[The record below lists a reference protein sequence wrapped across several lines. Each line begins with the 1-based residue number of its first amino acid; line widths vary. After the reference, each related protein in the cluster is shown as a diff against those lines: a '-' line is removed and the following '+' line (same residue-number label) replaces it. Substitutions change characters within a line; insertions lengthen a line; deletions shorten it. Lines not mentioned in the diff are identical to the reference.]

1 MSAPGRALVLGGS
14 VFIGR
19 RLVEHLVA
27 GGWTVAVLNRG
38 VTPTTLPEGV
48 ERLTADRTDR
58 DSLAAALG
66 GRSFDAVFD
75 VSGFVMVAGGA
86 DIGVLLDLLDGACG
100 RYVYVSS
107 IMAYR
112 QGRGVFPWTEDDPL
126 NDEGPRSYG
135 GFKAMVERALAERRA
150 RTGFPFVV
158 VRPAAVYGPYNNIF
172 DMETPM
178 FLRLLQRRP
187 VLVPHGGLVVASY
200 GHVDDLCRGMV
211 RCVEVDAAVGEVFNL
226 STGAVTVLE
235 YVDTLARVVGAEPD
249 IRMLSD
255 ELLASVGRPPFG
267 HLFGR
272 AHHAELSTEK
282 ARRVLGFHPALDLEA
297 GHRHTYEWFL
307 AQGWDRLDRP
317 LADPVWRASWDF
329 DHEARVADLVAP
341 AAGPQ

>member
-1 MSAPGRALVLGGS
+1 MSTTGRALVLGGS

-27 GGWTVAVLNRG
+27 GGWGVAVLNRG

-48 ERLTADRTDR
+48 ERLTADRTDATA
-58 DSLAAALG
+58 LAAALA

-86 DIGVLLDLLDGACG
+86 DIGALLDLLDGSCG

-112 QGRGVFPWTEDDPL
+112 QGRGVFPWTERDPL
-126 NDEGPRSYG
+126 NDDGPRTYG
-135 GFKAMVERALAERRA
+135 GFKAMVERALAERHA
-150 RTGFPFVV
+150 RTGFPATV
-158 VRPAAVYGPYNNIF
+158 VRPAAVYGPYNNIY

-178 FLRLLQRRP
+178 FLRLLQGRP

-200 GHVDDLCRGMV
+200 GHVDDLCRGML

-226 STGAVTVLE
+226 TAEAVTVLE
-235 YVDTLARVVGAEPD
+235 YVATLARVVGTEAD
-249 IRMLSD
+249 IRMVPDHLLP
-255 ELLASVGRPPFG
+255 ELGPPPFG

-272 AHHAELSTEK
+272 AHHAELSIDK
-282 ARRVLGFHPALDLEA
+282 ARRVLGFEPRFDLES

-329 DHEARVADLVAP
+329 DHEARVADLL
-341 AAGPQ
+341 AAGGGSR